1 MEDLQHSC
9 AFTDHR
15 PYKLPWKDNEK
26 DPRFITFQDR
36 LKGQITALVDSG
48 ITDFYTGMA
57 EGTDLWAGKAVLQL
71 RRSNPAIRLHC
82 IIPYADQPYGDKW
95 GMRSQVWYFRIRD
108 AADEVKELSHDYY
121 DGCLLDCNR
130 YMVDHAGTLLAV
142 YNGEYRGGTAATVR
156 YARKLDRK
164 IIIIDPTTGKSSRD
178 EG

>member
-1 MEDLQHSC
+1 M
-9 AFTDHR
+9 
-15 PYKLPWKDNEK
+15 
-26 DPRFITFQDR
+26 
-36 LKGQITALVDSG
+36 DSG

-71 RRSNPAIRLHC
+71 RRNNPAIRLHC
-82 IIPYADQPYGDKW
+82 IIPYADQPFNDKW

-108 AADEVKELSHDYY
+108 AADEVKELSRDYY

-156 YARKLDRK
+156 YAQKLDRK
-164 IIIIDPTTGKSSRD
+164 IIIIDPTTGKISRD
-178 EG
+178 EW